1 MEKNIDKVSVEL
13 VLVKLTHKK
22 RKESV
27 SPFVQTNLGSTEIP
41 VNPSDDHPPSKAPA
55 LSISS
60 ESFNLVNGHHIK
72 ACSLLVK
79 VHHTSLS
86 QLTNGNG
93 KHDLNNSTVAIE
105 GSENNETDNLTENG
119 ECHENLEPSIKRRK
133 MARDSLEV
141 PKLLT
146 AELIVYDKH
155 AQCQLTEGEY
165 ELILAESDSCNGHH
179 SMPTNSNQKLKNAT
193 WENIT
198 IDKSD
203 MAVYQQFNSFSNSP
217 TLKFRLYWSSE
228 AATGKKSGLIDFQ
241 TVEPKIK
248 TFLTFQFQAWLRGR
262 DH

>member
-1 MEKNIDKVSVEL
+1 M
-13 VLVKLTHKK
+13 
-22 RKESV
+22 
-27 SPFVQTNLGSTEIP
+27 
-41 VNPSDDHPPSKAPA
+41 
-55 LSISS
+55 
-60 ESFNLVNGHHIK
+60 NGHHIK

-93 KHDLNNSTVAIE
+93 KHDLNSTE
-105 GSENNETDNLTENG
+105 GSENNETENITENG
-119 ECHENLEPSIKRRK
+119 EHENLEPSIKRRK

-165 ELILAESDSCNGHH
+165 ELILAEADSCNGHH

-228 AATGKKSGLIDFQ
+228 AATGKSFFFSFLFSQ
-241 TVEPKIK
+241 FNLLSTFPKTIESKLK
-248 TFLTFQFQAWLRGR
+248 TFRTFQFQAWLRGR